1 MFKITFLVL
10 ISVEVSMGCYRWP
23 DDTYTNPPITTPT
36 TPTTPTTTILI
47 TTTPTITCK
56 PKKIYVYGN
65 CYLRC
70 EYWEEGR
77 FKRYPC
83 EPPSTTTPT
92 TTTGLTPSLENWR

>member
-1 MFKITFLVL
+1 
-10 ISVEVSMGCYRWP
+10 
-23 DDTYTNPPITTPT
+23 
-36 TPTTPTTTILI
+36 
-47 TTTPTITCK
+47 
-56 PKKIYVYGN
+56 VYGN